1 LHFINPAKEDGF
13 AVNGYGLDH
22 SSAKIILKKYNKR
35 ISPTLSLIIPVYQ
48 EEKILEKHLKLFTD
62 ELRDK
67 YNFEIIVSDG
77 GSNDGTIEIAKNYAD
92 VIIKHNKSE
101 RQTIAAGR
109 NRGAEQASAGVLI
122 FLNADSIPVDI
133 NNFFE
138 VINEFSQ
145 RKGIYKKYDALA
157 CLVSGFPEEVILKDK
172 IFYAIHN
179 KYVEILNF
187 LGIGMGR
194 GECQVVRKNIFEE
207 AGKYNDA
214 IVAGED
220 FDLYNRISKISK
232 IKFEKKL
239 HVCESPRRFRKYGY
253 IKTIFY
259 WLINSLT
266 VMFLGKSMSK
276 EWEAVR

>member
-1 LHFINPAKEDGF
+1 MLSINSVKQNDLV
-13 AVNGYGLDH
+13 VNGYGSIH
-22 SSAKIILKKYNKR
+22 SSSKIILKKSYSQLK
-35 ISPTLSLIIPVYQ
+35 PVLSMIIPVYQ
-48 EEKILEKHLKLFTD
+48 EEKILEKHLKLFTED
-62 ELRDK
+62 IRNK

-77 GSNDGTIEIAKNYAD
+77 GSTDETIDIAKNYAD
-92 VIIKHNKSE
+92 LIVTHIKSD

-109 NRGAEQASAGVLI
+109 NRGAELASSDTLI
-122 FLNADSIPVDI
+122 FLNADSFPVDI
-133 NNFFE
+133 DEFFG
-138 VINEFSQ
+138 VIIEFS
-145 RKGIYKKYDALA
+145 KGIGIYKKYDALA

-179 KYVEILNF
+179 KYVEILNL

-194 GECQVVRKNIFEE
+194 GECQVVRKSVFEK

-253 IKTIFY
+253 LKTIYF
-259 WLINSLT
+259 WLLNSIT
-266 VMFLGKSMSK
+266 VMIWGKSLSK

>member
-1 LHFINPAKEDGF
+1 MNPVKQGDLVING
-13 AVNGYGLDH
+13 NGLNH
-22 SSAKIILKKYNKR
+22 TFSKIIFKKELNR
-35 ISPTLSLIIPVYQ
+35 TAPDLSMIIPVYQ
-48 EEKILEKHLKLFTD
+48 EEKILEKQLKLFTN
-62 ELRDK
+62 ELRNK

-77 GSNDGTIEIAKNYAD
+77 GSTDGTIDIAKKYAD
-92 VIIKHNKSE
+92 LIVKHNKKE

-109 NRGAEQASAGVLI
+109 NRGAEVASADTLI
-122 FLNADSIPVDI
+122 FLNADSFPADI
-133 NNFFE
+133 TSFFE
-138 VINEFSQ
+138 VIIEFSKQ
-145 RKGIYKKYDALA
+145 KGIYKKYDAMA
-157 CLVSGFPEEVILKDK
+157 CLVSGFPEEVILKDT

-179 KYVEILNF
+179 KYVEYLNLF
-187 LGIGMGR
+187 GIGMGR
-194 GECQVVRKNIFEE
+194 GECQVVRKNVFEN

-220 FDLYNRISKISK
+220 FDLYNRISKIAN

-253 IKTIFY
+253 IRTIFY
-259 WLINSLT
+259 WLLNSLT

>member
-1 LHFINPAKEDGF
+1 VKE
-13 AVNGYGLDH
+13 NGYTINGHSQSH
-22 SSAKIILKKYNKR
+22 SSSKIILKKYKNPV
-35 ISPTLSLIIPVYQ
+35 SPALSLIIPVYQ
-48 EEKILEKHLKLFTD
+48 EEKILDKHLKLFTD
-62 ELRDK
+62 DLRSK

-77 GSNDGTIEIAKNYAD
+77 GSIDSTIDIAKNYAD

-109 NRGAEQASAGVLI
+109 NRGAEQASAETLI
-122 FLNADSIPVDI
+122 FLNADSFPVDI
-133 NNFFE
+133 TEFFD
-138 VINEFSQ
+138 VIIEFS
-145 RKGIYKKYDALA
+145 KKSAAFKKYDAMA
-157 CLVSGFPEEVILKDK
+157 CLVSGFPEEVICKDK

-179 KYVEILNF
+179 KYVEILNYF
-187 LGIGMGR
+187 GIGMGR
-194 GECQVVRKNIFEE
+194 GECQVVRKNIFEK

-220 FDLYNRISKISK
+220 FDLYNRISKIAK

-259 WLINSLT
+259 WLLNSLT
-266 VMFLGKSMSK
+266 VIFLGRSMSK